1 MRLAREALQI
11 FQRSLPLVVVVV
23 QQLVVQV
30 EEIEEMEVVQ
40 QEQEILLQLVH
51 HKEIMEERPPWRRG
65 WKQLV
70 VAELRQLELV
80 VHLAEQEMVVQEQQ
94 QVFQLLQRFMLVE
107 VEVRPQVHSHQV
119 QELEDPVVVERE
131 ILSMSLLCHVR
142 EPLLLEELIL
152 VVVEE
157 EIIPGRP
164 LVVEV
169 AE

>member
-11 FQRSLPLVVVVV
+11 LQRSLPLVVVVV

-94 QVFQLLQRFMLVE
+94 QIFQLLQRFMLVE
-107 VEVRPQVHSHQV
+107 VEVRPQVPNHQV
-119 QELEDPVVVERE
+119 QELQDPVVV
-131 ILSMSLLCHVR
+131 
-142 EPLLLEELIL
+142 
-152 VVVEE
+152 
-157 EIIPGRP
+157 
-164 LVVEV
+164 
-169 AE
+169 A